1 MKKLI
6 LINAFLIVQ
15 ISLSAQCA
23 NNYIGSFEATDCTFT
38 IESWPSEIKSISPDK
53 IVISHF
59 ANIPYGII
67 NCVDTIIAD
76 LNCNDS
82 SLTLY
87 TVTYSMYAGILQY
100 SGSGSMSGGSIILNL
115 HQRNP
120 DGVND
125 FCYRYDNFTG
135 IKTDSFSNSNFEI
148 YPNPAKESITIKSDF
163 TGKYMFKLFNIL
175 MLERKMVIIV
185 NPGSQK
191 INLSGIENGIYI
203 YHVTDLNDNSIKT
216 GKLIISN

>member
-1 MKKLI
+1 MKNLI
-6 LINAFLIVQ
+6 LIIALLIVQ

-38 IESWPSEIKSISPDK
+38 IESWPSEIKSVSPDK

-67 NCVDTIIAD
+67 YCVDTIIAD
-76 LNCNDS
+76 LNCSDS
-82 SLTLY
+82 SLTLEP
-87 TVTYSMYAGILQY
+87 VSYSMYLGDLYY
-100 SGSGSMSGGSIILNL
+100 SGTGSMSGGSIILNL
-115 HQRNP
+115 HQINP
-120 DGVND
+120 DGFND
-125 FCYRYDNFTG
+125 FCYRYDNITG
-135 IKTDSFSNSNFEI
+135 IKSDLFAKANFGI

-163 TGKYMFKLFNIL
+163 TKNYIFTIYNIL
-175 MLERKMVIIV
+175 MRERQRVIII

-191 INLSGIENGIYI
+191 INLNGIENGIYI
-203 YHVTDLNDNSIKT
+203 YHITDLNDNSMKT